1 MKTVASLRLG
11 TPGEDENFVEFTCS
25 DDIALEVEIAFPNEP
40 GATIKVSNDAF
51 AAAMYG
57 FLAMLSEISPKL
69 PEEDPAGMRIPLRGA
84 RRFRLDAK

>member
-25 DDIALEVEIAFPNEP
+25 DDIGREVEIAFPNEP
-40 GATIKVSNDAF
+40 GATIKVSADAF
-51 AAAMYG
+51 EAAMYG
-57 FLAMLSEISPKL
+57 FLAMLSEISHEP
-69 PEEDPAGMRIPLRGA
+69 DDGMRVPVRGA